1 MKKWLYKYNP
11 LLMFILGCLLLTD
24 AIVGNNIVNMIS
36 PSILIILAIYITIV
50 RIIRNKYS

>member
-24 AIVGNNIVNMIS
+24 AIVSNNVVNMIS

-50 RIIRNKYS
+50 RIIRNK

>member
-11 LLMFILGCLLLTD
+11 LLMFILGCLLLAD
-24 AIVGNNIVNMIS
+24 AIVSNNVVNMIS

-50 RIIRNKYS
+50 RIIRNK